1 MSHKVI
7 IRQLRL
13 FAYHGVMEQERKVGA
28 YFIIY
33 LEVDT
38 YFTRA
43 LQQDD
48 LAGTISYADLF
59 TIIQREMALP
69 SQLLEHVAGR
79 IARAILAEHPAAQS
93 VHVTLL
99 KENPPMGADCQ
110 GAGVEIQVER
120 EEAPSIP
127 CLGGRSEVRM
137 ERVDS

>member
-13 FAYHGVMEQERKVGA
+13 YAYHGVMDQERKVGA
-28 YFIIY
+28 YFTINI
-33 LEVDT
+33 EVDT
-38 YFTRA
+38 DFTRA
-43 LQQDD
+43 LQHDD

-59 TIIQREMALP
+59 AIIQREMAIP

-79 IARAILAEHPAAQS
+79 IARAILAEHPSAHT
-93 VHVTLL
+93 VHLTLL

-120 EEAPSIP
+120 TKAE
-127 CLGGRSEVRM
+127 G
-137 ERVDS
+137 

>member
-28 YFIIY
+28 YFIIN

-38 YFTRA
+38 DFTRA

-79 IARAILAEHPAAQS
+79 IAHHLLKDFPQIQS
-93 VHVTLL
+93 VEILL
-99 KENPPMGADCQ
+99 EKLNPP
-110 GAGVEIQVER
+110 
-120 EEAPSIP
+120 IP
-127 CLGGRSEVRM
+127 GSQIHSSAIHLVLP
-137 ERVDS
+137 